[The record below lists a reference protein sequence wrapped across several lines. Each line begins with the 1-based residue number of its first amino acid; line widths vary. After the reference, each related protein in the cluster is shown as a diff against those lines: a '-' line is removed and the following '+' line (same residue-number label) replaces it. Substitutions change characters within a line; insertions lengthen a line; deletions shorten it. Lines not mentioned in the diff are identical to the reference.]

1 MTTRVL
7 AIDPGYERLG
17 VAIIEKQNNLE
28 QLLFSNCVI
37 TPRTIPFSERLLIL
51 GEAIEKL
58 IKEYKPTLVAI
69 EKLFFTTNQ
78 KTASAV
84 SEVRGM
90 LLYLAATHHLPTTEF
105 TPLEIKSTITGFGK
119 ASKDQVT
126 DMVKKLIKIKTC
138 PKHDDEY
145 DAIAIGLTALAR
157 EKWIK

>member
-17 VAIIEKQNNLE
+17 VAVIEKQKNRE
-28 QLLFSNCVI
+28 QLLFSTCVI
-37 TPRTIPFSERLLIL
+37 TPRTLPFSERLLML
-51 GEAIEKL
+51 GETVKKL
-58 IKEYKPTLVAI
+58 IKEYQPTLVAI

-90 LLYLAATHHLPTTEF
+90 LLYLAALYHLPTTEF
-105 TPLEIKSTITGFGK
+105 TPLQIKNTITGYGK

-126 DMVKKLIKIKTC
+126 AMVRQLVEIKTT

-157 EKWIK
+157 EKW